1 MTYWFYAKNSF
12 KFLRPFCVKKGI
24 SCHYSLTSAHYLLS
38 FQVLCSFKV
47 SAGSGAIWIAWHA
60 KNKWKNNCKQM
71 TYRIYIIFARR
82 NDKILPR
89 LAAVWTKNT
98 LYEQSRSAKRL
109 IRARKT
115 TAKGLRNCSTFAL
128 GPISCCY
135 SLSSRHWLHF
145 SPTLSGKSPV
155 SQRNTVN
162 STKGKLLV
170 ISKY

>member
-1 MTYWFYAKNSF
+1 M
-12 KFLRPFCVKKGI
+12 KKGI

-60 KNKWKNNCKQM
+60 KKNRRTIANKWWPIEYTFC
-71 TYRIYIIFARR
+71 IFARR
-82 NDKILPR
+82 NEKILPR

-98 LYEQSRSAKRL
+98 LYEQRRSAKRL

-128 GPISCCY
+128 RPISCCY
-135 SLSSRHWLHF
+135 SLSSRHRLHF

-170 ISKY
+170 ISEY

>member
-24 SCHYSLTSAHYLLS
+24 LCHYSLTTAHYLLS

-47 SAGSGAIWIAWHA
+47 SAGSGAIWIARHA
-60 KNKWKNNCKQM
+60 KKIKEQLQTNDPSN
-71 TYRIYIIFARR
+71 IHFARR

-98 LYEQSRSAKRL
+98 LYEQRRNAKRL
-109 IRARKT
+109 ITARKT
-115 TAKGLRNCSTFAL
+115 TAKGLRNCSTIAL

-135 SLSSRHWLHF
+135 SLSSLHWLHF
-145 SPTLSGKSPV
+145 SPTLSDKSPV

-170 ISKY
+170 ISK